1 MNRQKLLVVDGYN
14 VINAWKSVSS
24 VQGGGREWLAD
35 ARDQLTAKLQNYAG
49 YTGQK
54 VVLVFDAYLS
64 QRPTRTEEQMG
75 PVTVVYT
82 QKGETADHYIERLCD
97 QWAERAELGLVEIR
111 VATSDLLEQ
120 TLVLGRY
127 ATRLSSREL
136 LREIHAAGPEQRRQE
151 FRSDRTLLI
160 DRVPEDVRRRL
171 ESLRRGEQYQSE
183 DGNP

>member
-82 QKGETADHYIERLCD
+82 QGERRPIIILSACAISGRSGRN
-97 QWAERAELGLVEIR
+97 WALWKFGW
-111 VATSDLLEQ
+111 
-120 TLVLGRY
+120 
-127 ATRLSSREL
+127 
-136 LREIHAAGPEQRRQE
+136 QRRICSN
-151 FRSDRTLLI
+151 R
-160 DRVPEDVRRRL
+160 P
-171 ESLRRGEQYQSE
+171 
-183 DGNP
+183 